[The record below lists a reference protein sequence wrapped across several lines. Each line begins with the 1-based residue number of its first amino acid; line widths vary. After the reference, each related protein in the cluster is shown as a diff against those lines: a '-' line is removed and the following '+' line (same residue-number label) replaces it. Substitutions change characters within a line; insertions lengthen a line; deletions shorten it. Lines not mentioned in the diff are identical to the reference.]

1 MRSDKPPMPAYGEVY
16 RQSIFP
22 ILWIKGVHTEDQ
34 LTERD
39 LRSDIENHTLSI
51 TNPMNPMRSANT
63 LEDDDID
70 IRDIE
75 AEIQVMDEE
84 AAEVYDSELEDS
96 LRSSDLEDVSS
107 EVDLDEQDMDEE
119 DEDSFD
125 DMFGSTL
132 ALMTDET
139 LEMERRL
146 EKQLMEERMRQEREL
161 EMEGDEIKEQL
172 DAWADKFEAIAASF
186 REAATYPSGHAYLR
200 ECKGIIPKE
209 NGKDFYKTLTWHQRS
224 VAVERARV
232 EPSIWDPIRQGNMFK

>member
-1 MRSDKPPMPAYGEVY
+1 MPAYGEVY

-34 LTERD
+34 LIERD

-51 TNPMNPMRSANT
+51 TNPMNPMRSANA

-70 IRDIE
+70 VQDIE
-75 AEIQVMDEE
+75 AEIQAMDEE
-84 AAEVYDSELEDS
+84 AAEVYDSELED
-96 LRSSDLEDVSS
+96 VSS
-107 EVDLDEQDMDEE
+107 EVDLDEQDVDEE
-119 DEDSFD
+119 DEGGFG

-132 ALMTDET
+132 ALMADET

-200 ECKGIIPKE
+200 ECKGAIPKE
-209 NGKDFYKTLTWHQRS
+209 NGKDFYKTLAWHQRS
-224 VAVERARV
+224 IAVERARV